1 MNSYSLYGKMWFCV
15 PSANRLL
22 RLIRPGDK
30 VSEDDFAEMKSSRT
44 ASKATRRQ
52 QLIEAT
58 IKCISKRGIGS
69 TTLGDVAREAGLS
82 QGIVN
87 LHFKSKDNLFN
98 ETLRYLA
105 EEYKSLFEKTL
116 EKSGPGKA
124 EKLLAL
130 MELDLKPSVCDQNKL
145 AVWFGF
151 WGEVKA
157 MPTYRKMCNEYD
169 RGYDQA
175 IEQLCKE
182 IIAEGKYEN
191 AGAQNIAEVLSS
203 LTNGFWLAC
212 LINPK
217 SWDRQAAMESVKSY
231 LKSVFPNH
239 Y

>member
-1 MNSYSLYGKMWFCV
+1 MV
-15 PSANRLL
+15 IAA
-22 RLIRPGDK
+22 
-30 VSEDDFAEMKSSRT
+30 VKSRRT
-44 ASKATRRQ
+44 ASKEARRQ

-58 IKCISKRGIGS
+58 IKCISKKGIGS
-69 TTLGDVAREAGLS
+69 TTLGDVASEAGLS

-98 ETLRYLA
+98 ETLRFLA

-116 EKSGPGKA
+116 EKAGPGA
-124 EKLLAL
+124 AHKLLAL
-130 MELDLKPSVCDQNKL
+130 IELDLKPSVCDQRKL

-169 RGYDQA
+169 RSYD
-175 IEQLCKE
+175 EVLEKLCKE
-182 IIAEGKYEN
+182 IIAEGNYKN
-191 AGAQNIAEVLSS
+191 VSARNVAELLAS
-203 LTNGFWLAC
+203 LTNGFWLSC
-212 LINPK
+212 LISPK
-217 SWDRQAAMESVKSY
+217 NWDRHMALESVKDY

>member
-1 MNSYSLYGKMWFCV
+1 
-15 PSANRLL
+15 
-22 RLIRPGDK
+22 
-30 VSEDDFAEMKSSRT
+30 MKSNRT
-44 ASKATRRQ
+44 ASKEARRQ

-87 LHFKSKDNLFN
+87 LHFESKDNLFN

-116 EKSGPGKA
+116 EKSGPGA
-124 EKLLAL
+124 ADKLLAL
-130 MELDLKPSVCDQNKL
+130 MELDLKPSVCDQKKI

-157 MPTYRKMCNEYD
+157 MPAYRKMCNEYD
-169 RGYDQA
+169 RGYDRV
-175 IEQLCKE
+175 IERLSKE
-182 IIAEGKYEN
+182 MIAEGKYDNIN
-191 AGAQNIAEVLSS
+191 AKNIADVLSS
-203 LTNGFWLAC
+203 LTNGLWLSC
-212 LINPK
+212 LISPK
-217 SWDRQAAMESVKSY
+217 NWDRHAALDSVKGY
-231 LKSVFPNH
+231 LKSVFPQH

>member
-1 MNSYSLYGKMWFCV
+1 MAVAAVK
-15 PSANRLL
+15 
-22 RLIRPGDK
+22 PG
-30 VSEDDFAEMKSSRT
+30 RT
-44 ASKATRRQ
+44 ASREARRQ

-69 TTLGDVAREAGLS
+69 TTLGDVAKEAGLS

-105 EEYKSLFEKTL
+105 EEYKTLFEKTL
-116 EKSGPGKA
+116 DKAGPGA
-124 EKLLAL
+124 ADKLLAL
-130 MELDLKPSVCDQNKL
+130 MELDLKPSVCDQKKL

-175 IEQLCKE
+175 LKRLCTE
-182 IIAEGKYEN
+182 IIAEGNYEKVS
-191 AGAQNIAEVLSS
+191 AKHVAEALAS
-203 LTNGFWLAC
+203 LTNGFWLSC
-212 LINPK
+212 LISTKN
-217 SWDRQAAMESVKSY
+217 WDRHAALESVKSY
-231 LKSVFPNH
+231 LVSVFPRH
-239 Y
+239 F

>member
-1 MNSYSLYGKMWFCV
+1 MV
-15 PSANRLL
+15 VAA
-22 RLIRPGDK
+22 
-30 VSEDDFAEMKSSRT
+30 VKSRRT
-44 ASKATRRQ
+44 ASKEARRQ

-69 TTLGDVAREAGLS
+69 TTLGDVAKEAGLS

-116 EKSGPGKA
+116 DRAGPGA
-124 EKLLAL
+124 ADKLLAL
-130 MELDLKPSVCDQNKL
+130 MELDLKPSVCDQKKL

-157 MPTYRKMCNEYD
+157 MPTYRTMCNEYD
-169 RGYDQA
+169 RGYDRA

-182 IIAEGKYEN
+182 IIGQGKY
-191 AGAQNIAEVLSS
+191 QNVSAKNVAEILSS
-203 LTNGFWLAC
+203 LTNGLWLSC
-212 LINPK
+212 LISPK
-217 SWDRQAAMESVKSY
+217 SWDRHAALESVKGY
-231 LKSVFPNH
+231 LRTVFPNH

>member
-1 MNSYSLYGKMWFCV
+1 MMAV
-15 PSANRLL
+15 A
-22 RLIRPGDK
+22 
-30 VSEDDFAEMKSSRT
+30 ATKSNRT
-44 ASKATRRQ
+44 ASKEARRQ

-87 LHFKSKDNLFN
+87 LHFESKDNLFN

-116 EKSGPGKA
+116 EKSGPGA
-124 EKLLAL
+124 ADKLLAL
-130 MELDLKPSVCDQNKL
+130 MELDLKPSVCDQKKI

-157 MPTYRKMCNEYD
+157 MPAYRKMCNEYD
-169 RGYDQA
+169 RGYDRV
-175 IEQLCKE
+175 IERLSRE
-182 IIAEGKYEN
+182 IIAEGKYDNIN
-191 AGAQNIAEVLSS
+191 AKNIAEVLSS
-203 LTNGFWLAC
+203 LTNGLWLSC
-212 LINPK
+212 LISPK
-217 SWDRQAAMESVKSY
+217 NWDRHAALESVKGY
-231 LKSVFPNH
+231 LKSVFPQH

>member
-1 MNSYSLYGKMWFCV
+1 MVVAAVK
-15 PSANRLL
+15 PR
-22 RLIRPGDK
+22 
-30 VSEDDFAEMKSSRT
+30 RT
-44 ASKATRRQ
+44 ASKEARRQ

-69 TTLGDVAREAGLS
+69 TTLGDVAKEAGLS

-116 EKSGPGKA
+116 DRAGPGA
-124 EKLLAL
+124 ADKLLAL
-130 MELDLKPSVCDQNKL
+130 MELDLKPSVCDQKKL

-157 MPTYRKMCNEYD
+157 MPTYRTMCNEYD
-169 RGYDQA
+169 RGYDRA
-175 IEQLCKE
+175 IEKLCKE
-182 IIAEGKYEN
+182 IIGQGKYEN
-191 AGAQNIAEVLSS
+191 VSAKNVAEILSS
-203 LTNGFWLAC
+203 LTNGLWLSC
-212 LINPK
+212 LISPK
-217 SWDRQAAMESVKSY
+217 SWDRHAALESVKGY
-231 LKSVFPNH
+231 LRTVFPNH

>member
-1 MNSYSLYGKMWFCV
+1 MAV
-15 PSANRLL
+15 A
-22 RLIRPGDK
+22 
-30 VSEDDFAEMKSSRT
+30 ATKSNRT
-44 ASKATRRQ
+44 ASKEARRQ

-87 LHFKSKDNLFN
+87 LHFESKDNLFN

-116 EKSGPGKA
+116 EKSGPDA
-124 EKLLAL
+124 ADKLLAL
-130 MELDLKPSVCDQNKL
+130 MELDLKPSVCDQKKI

-157 MPTYRKMCNEYD
+157 MPAYRKMCNEYD
-169 RGYDQA
+169 RGYDRV
-175 IEQLCKE
+175 IERLSKE
-182 IIAEGKYEN
+182 IIAEGKYDNIN
-191 AGAQNIAEVLSS
+191 AKNIADVLSS
-203 LTNGFWLAC
+203 LTNGLWLSC
-212 LINPK
+212 LISPK
-217 SWDRQAAMESVKSY
+217 NWDRHAALESVKGY
-231 LKSVFPNH
+231 LKSVFPQH

>member
-1 MNSYSLYGKMWFCV
+1 MAV
-15 PSANRLL
+15 A
-22 RLIRPGDK
+22 
-30 VSEDDFAEMKSSRT
+30 ATKSNRT
-44 ASKATRRQ
+44 ASKEARRQ

-87 LHFKSKDNLFN
+87 LHFESKDNLFN

-116 EKSGPGKA
+116 EKSGPDA
-124 EKLLAL
+124 ADKLLAL
-130 MELDLKPSVCDQNKL
+130 MELDLKPSVCDQKKI

-157 MPTYRKMCNEYD
+157 MPAYRKMCNDYDHGYD
-169 RGYDQA
+169 RV
-175 IEQLCKE
+175 IERLSKE
-182 IIAEGKYEN
+182 MIAEGKYDNIN
-191 AGAQNIAEVLSS
+191 AKNIADVLSS
-203 LTNGFWLAC
+203 LTNGLWLSC
-212 LINPK
+212 LMSPK
-217 SWDRQAAMESVKSY
+217 NWDRHAALDSVKGY
-231 LKSVFPNH
+231 LKSVFPQH

>member
-1 MNSYSLYGKMWFCV
+1 MAV
-15 PSANRLL
+15 AA
-22 RLIRPGDK
+22 
-30 VSEDDFAEMKSSRT
+30 VKSRRT
-44 ASKATRRQ
+44 ASKEARRQ

-105 EEYKSLFEKTL
+105 EEYKTLFEKTL
-116 EKSGPGKA
+116 DKSGPGA
-124 EKLLAL
+124 ADKLLAL
-130 MELDLKPSVCDQNKL
+130 MELDLKPSVCDQKKL

-157 MPTYRKMCNEYD
+157 MPTYRNMCNKYD

-175 IEQLCKE
+175 IEQLCTE
-182 IIAEGKYEN
+182 LIAEGEYKN
-191 AGAQNIAEVLSS
+191 VSPRNIAEVLSS
-203 LTNGFWLAC
+203 LTNGLWLSC
-212 LINPK
+212 LISPK
-217 SWDRQAAMESVKSY
+217 SWDRHAALESVKSY
-231 LKSVFPNH
+231 LKSMFPNH

>member
-1 MNSYSLYGKMWFCV
+1 MAV
-15 PSANRLL
+15 A
-22 RLIRPGDK
+22 
-30 VSEDDFAEMKSSRT
+30 AAKSRRT
-44 ASKATRRQ
+44 ASKEARRQ

-58 IKCISKRGIGS
+58 IKCISRRGIGS
-69 TTLGDVAREAGLS
+69 TTLGEVAKEAGLS

-116 EKSGPGKA
+116 EKSGPGA
-124 EKLLAL
+124 ADKLLAL
-130 MELDLKPSVCDQNKL
+130 MELDLKPSVCDQKKI

-169 RGYDQA
+169 HGYDQA
-175 IEQLCKE
+175 IEQLCEK

-191 AGAQNIAEVLSS
+191 VSAKNVTEVLSS
-203 LTNGFWLAC
+203 LTNGLWLSC
-212 LINPK
+212 LISPK
-217 SWDRQAAMESVKSY
+217 SWDRHAALESVTGY
-231 LKSVFPNH
+231 LKSVFPQH

>member
-1 MNSYSLYGKMWFCV
+1 MAV
-15 PSANRLL
+15 A
-22 RLIRPGDK
+22 
-30 VSEDDFAEMKSSRT
+30 ATKSNRT
-44 ASKATRRQ
+44 ASKEARRQ

-87 LHFKSKDNLFN
+87 LHFESKDNLFN

-116 EKSGPGKA
+116 EKSGPDA
-124 EKLLAL
+124 ADKLLAL
-130 MELDLKPSVCDQNKL
+130 MELDLKPSVCDQKKI

-157 MPTYRKMCNEYD
+157 MPAYRKMCNDYD
-169 RGYDQA
+169 RDYDRV
-175 IEQLCKE
+175 IECLSKE
-182 IIAEGKYEN
+182 MIAEGKYDN
-191 AGAQNIAEVLSS
+191 IHAKNIADVLSS
-203 LTNGFWLAC
+203 LTNGLWLSC
-212 LINPK
+212 LMSPK
-217 SWDRQAAMESVKSY
+217 NWDRHAALDSVKGY
-231 LKSVFPNH
+231 LKSVFPQH

>member
-1 MNSYSLYGKMWFCV
+1 MAV
-15 PSANRLL
+15 A
-22 RLIRPGDK
+22 
-30 VSEDDFAEMKSSRT
+30 ATKSNRT
-44 ASKATRRQ
+44 ASKEARRQ

-87 LHFKSKDNLFN
+87 LHFESKDNLFN

-116 EKSGPGKA
+116 EKSGPDA
-124 EKLLAL
+124 ADKLLAL
-130 MELDLKPSVCDQNKL
+130 MELDLKPSVCDQKKI

-157 MPTYRKMCNEYD
+157 MPAYRKMCNEYD
-169 RGYDQA
+169 HGYDRV
-175 IEQLCKE
+175 IERLSKE
-182 IIAEGKYEN
+182 IIAEGKYDNIN
-191 AGAQNIAEVLSS
+191 AKNIADVLSS
-203 LTNGFWLAC
+203 LTNGLWLSC
-212 LINPK
+212 LISPK
-217 SWDRQAAMESVKSY
+217 NWDRHAALESVKGY
-231 LKSVFPNH
+231 LKSVFPQH

>member
-1 MNSYSLYGKMWFCV
+1 MV
-15 PSANRLL
+15 ITA
-22 RLIRPGDK
+22 
-30 VSEDDFAEMKSSRT
+30 VKSRRT
-44 ASKATRRQ
+44 ASKEARRQ

-58 IKCISKRGIGS
+58 IKCISKKGIGS
-69 TTLGDVAREAGLS
+69 TTLGDVASEAGLS

-105 EEYKSLFEKTL
+105 DEYKSLFEKTL
-116 EKSGPGKA
+116 LKAGPGAA

-130 MELDLKPSVCDQNKL
+130 MELDLKPSVCDQTKL

-157 MPTYRKMCNEYD
+157 MPTYRKMCNDYA
-169 RGYDQA
+169 RGYDEA
-175 IEQLCKE
+175 LEGLCKE
-182 IIAEGKYEN
+182 IIAEGNYRN
-191 AGAQNIAEVLSS
+191 VSARNVAELLAS
-203 LTNGFWLAC
+203 LTNGFWLSC
-212 LINPK
+212 LISPK
-217 SWDRQAAMESVKSY
+217 NWDRHMALESVKDY

>member
-1 MNSYSLYGKMWFCV
+1 MAV
-15 PSANRLL
+15 A
-22 RLIRPGDK
+22 
-30 VSEDDFAEMKSSRT
+30 ATKSNRT
-44 ASKATRRQ
+44 ASKEARRQ

-87 LHFKSKDNLFN
+87 LHFESKDNLFN

-116 EKSGPGKA
+116 EKSGPDA
-124 EKLLAL
+124 ADKLLAL
-130 MELDLKPSVCDQNKL
+130 MELDLKPSVCDQKKI

-157 MPTYRKMCNEYD
+157 MPAYRKMCNDYD
-169 RGYDQA
+169 RGYDRV
-175 IEQLCKE
+175 IERLSKE
-182 IIAEGKYEN
+182 MITEGKYDNIN
-191 AGAQNIAEVLSS
+191 AKNIADVLSS
-203 LTNGFWLAC
+203 LTNGLWLSC
-212 LINPK
+212 LMSPK
-217 SWDRQAAMESVKSY
+217 NWDRHAALESVKGY
-231 LKSVFPNH
+231 LKSVFPQH

>member
-1 MNSYSLYGKMWFCV
+1 MAVAAVK
-15 PSANRLL
+15 AR
-22 RLIRPGDK
+22 
-30 VSEDDFAEMKSSRT
+30 RT
-44 ASKATRRQ
+44 ASKEARRQ

-69 TTLGDVAREAGLS
+69 TTLGDVAKEAGLS

-116 EKSGPGKA
+116 DKAGPGA
-124 EKLLAL
+124 ADKLLAL
-130 MELDLKPSVCDQNKL
+130 MELDLKPSVCDQKKL

-175 IEQLCKE
+175 IKSLCTE
-182 IIAEGKYEN
+182 IIAEGNYKNVN
-191 AGAQNIAEVLSS
+191 AKHIAEALAS
-203 LTNGFWLAC
+203 LTNGFWLSC
-212 LINPK
+212 LVSTI
-217 SWDRQAAMESVKSY
+217 SWDRHAALESVKSY
-231 LKSVFPNH
+231 LAAVFPEH
-239 Y
+239 F

>member
-1 MNSYSLYGKMWFCV
+1 MAV
-15 PSANRLL
+15 A
-22 RLIRPGDK
+22 
-30 VSEDDFAEMKSSRT
+30 AMKSNRT
-44 ASKATRRQ
+44 ASKEARRQ

-69 TTLGDVAREAGLS
+69 TTLGDVAKEAGLS

-116 EKSGPGKA
+116 EKSGPGA
-124 EKLLAL
+124 ADKLLAL
-130 MELDLKPSVCDQNKL
+130 MELDLKPSVCDQKKI

-157 MPTYRKMCNEYD
+157 MPVYRKMCNEYD
-169 RGYDQA
+169 HGYDQA
-175 IEQLCKE
+175 IEQLCEK

-191 AGAQNIAEVLSS
+191 VSAKNVTEVLSS
-203 LTNGFWLAC
+203 LTNGLWLSC
-212 LINPK
+212 LISPK
-217 SWDRQAAMESVKSY
+217 SWDRHAALESVTGY
-231 LKSVFPNH
+231 LKSVFPQH

>member
-1 MNSYSLYGKMWFCV
+1 MMAV
-15 PSANRLL
+15 A
-22 RLIRPGDK
+22 
-30 VSEDDFAEMKSSRT
+30 ATKSNRT
-44 ASKATRRQ
+44 ASKEARRQ

-87 LHFKSKDNLFN
+87 LHFESKDNLFN

-116 EKSGPGKA
+116 EKSGPDA
-124 EKLLAL
+124 ADKLLAL
-130 MELDLKPSVCDQNKL
+130 MELDLKPSVCDQKKI

-157 MPTYRKMCNEYD
+157 MPAYRKMCNEYD
-169 RGYDQA
+169 HGYDRV
-175 IEQLCKE
+175 IERLSKE
-182 IIAEGKYEN
+182 IIAEGKYDNIN
-191 AGAQNIAEVLSS
+191 AKNIADVLSS
-203 LTNGFWLAC
+203 LTNGLWLSC
-212 LINPK
+212 LISPK
-217 SWDRQAAMESVKSY
+217 NWDRHAALESVKGY
-231 LKSVFPNH
+231 LKSVFPQH